1 MAPEEKHFIIQDMAH
16 TIDFYNIHIACVHK
30 IRIETVAPSTKCFLF
45 HHQVMLEEHVQNL
58 KKQFAVA
65 IDHDIITRNQL
76 FNLQSSNV
84 VEPEICV
91 NDTNSDGSV
100 IADNEVKVPCF
111 K

>member
-1 MAPEEKHFIIQDMAH
+1 MYR
-16 TIDFYNIHIACVHK
+16 T
-30 IRIETVAPSTKCFLF
+30 
-45 HHQVMLEEHVQNL
+45 L

-100 IADNEVKVPCF
+100 TADDELLDELIDEFSDNDWLIKDVWKGLSHLVNFFLHLMGAAE
-111 K
+111 